1 MKHLLIHWVV
11 DGPYVNP
18 DKEEGGYINLCRI
31 EDSSTRIADVEV
43 HYETY
48 SDALEP
54 VTYFTK
60 HIEPLDLICL
70 DPDDLMKTI
79 EDEEDET

>member
-18 DKEEGGYINLCRI
+18 DKEEGGYLNLCRI
-31 EDSSTRIADVEV
+31 EDSTATIADVEV

-48 SDALEP
+48 DDALEP
-54 VTYFTK
+54 VAYFTK

>member
-31 EDSSTRIADVEV
+31 EDSTTNIAEVEV

-48 SDALEP
+48 DDALEP
-54 VTYFTK
+54 VMHFTK
-60 HIEPLDLICL
+60 NIEPLNLVCL
-70 DPDDLMKTI
+70 DPDNLMKTI

>member
-18 DKEEGGYINLCRI
+18 DKEEGGYLNLCRI
-31 EDSSTRIADVEV
+31 EDSTATIADVEV

-48 SDALEP
+48 DDALEP
-54 VTYFTK
+54 VIYFTK

-70 DPDDLMKTI
+70 DPDDLMY
-79 EDEEDET
+79 